1 MNAPLTAKQ
10 KEILRYIQEAIT
22 RDGFPPSVRE
32 IGKAV
37 SLRSPSTVHAH
48 LRVLEESGYI
58 DRVDRKTRAIRV
70 PGMEE
75 TKPVRGWTDIPI
87 LGRVAAGQPLLA
99 AEDIE
104 GSIPFD
110 TGNSGGTF
118 FGLRVKGDSMI
129 DAGILEGDVIVVR
142 SQETANWGEIVVAK
156 IEDEVTVKR
165 LDMIDGHIW
174 LMPENRLYDPI
185 DGANA
190 EIIGKVCGLYRNF

>member
-1 MNAPLTAKQ
+1 MNAPLTQKQ
-10 KEILRYIQEAIT
+10 KDILAYIRQAI
-22 RDGFPPSVRE
+22 RADGFPPSVRE

-37 SLRSPSTVHAH
+37 GLRSPSTVHTH
-48 LRVLEESGYI
+48 LRVLEEGGYI
-58 DRVDRKTRAIRV
+58 DRVDRKTRAIRLPDEDESV
-70 PGMEE
+70 IRSE
-75 TKPVRGWTDIPI
+75 WTDVPI

-110 TGNSGGTF
+110 TGKSGGTF

-129 DAGILEGDVIVVR
+129 NIGIYEGDVIVVR

-165 LDMIDGHIW
+165 LDSIDGHIW
-174 LMPENRLYDPI
+174 LMPENDSYDPI
-185 DGANA
+185 DGTNA